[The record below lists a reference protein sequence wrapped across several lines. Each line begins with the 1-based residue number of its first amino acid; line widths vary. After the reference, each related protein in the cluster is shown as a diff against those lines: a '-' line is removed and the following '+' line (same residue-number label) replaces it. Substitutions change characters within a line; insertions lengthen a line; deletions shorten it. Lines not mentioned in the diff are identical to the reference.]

1 MARRLVELYEQAT
14 KELGTIGRVKLAML
28 TKIPSTK
35 AAETPDTPVNIETFE
50 KALAQLRA
58 G

>member
-1 MARRLVELYEQAT
+1 MARKIMELYDLAT
-14 KELGTIGRVKLAML
+14 KELGTAGRVKLAML

-35 AAETPDTPVNIETFE
+35 ALETPDTPANIELFQ
-50 KALAQLRA
+50 KAIAQLRA